1 MGEFAKNYD
10 LLISAFQFLLQ
21 TFHHPSFHLIFVVY
35 GASAEE
41 LRVSVP
47 RENQVDVLAL
57 GTSFFVTIGR
67 IGTIIQNQ
75 DYVAK
80 MFCGAVKEAK
90 HREFSG
96 SRELLQVKEAIGK
109 RSIVGCC
116 NHIDLIFEK
125 CLSEYDIETALFYGN
140 IRFMEKASLTDTLTA
155 ELKTDSNLYLE
166 YISSKLFVKFIS
178 DLKAV
183 QEGFRDRAQL
193 CSNSCLEEFDANFAG
208 KLEAL
213 GEKLVEKVVS
223 SVREGN
229 SLTWPSIRKMVQKA
243 VKEDLPRCSAELVA
257 IGIEK
262 ENLNAKLLNLKAYF
276 SEVVDHQVRIEA

>member
-1 MGEFAKNYD
+1 MLPKC
-10 LLISAFQFLLQ
+10 
-21 TFHHPSFHLIFVVY
+21 FVVQ
-35 GASAEE
+35 SK
-41 LRVSVP
+41 RQSI
-47 RENQVDVLAL
+47 ENSL
-57 GTSFFVTIGR
+57 
-67 IGTIIQNQ
+67 
-75 DYVAK
+75 
-80 MFCGAVKEAK
+80 E
-90 HREFSG
+90 
-96 SRELLQVKEAIGK
+96 ELLQVKEAIEK
-109 RSIVGCC
+109 KSIVGCC

-208 KLEAL
+208 KLEEL

-276 SEVVDHQVRIEA
+276 SEVVDHQTLQMLSVLAAVRLDNVKDNIEETLLKALISKNNRVEFKFTHLLTANNWKGMKENLVALSYLTEVVF